1 MSDTDLMTSDGHAL
15 THILEA
21 ALLAAD
27 EPLSQARLASLFP
40 EDSRPSNQALGKAL
54 EAFAEACEDRGVELR
69 EVASGFRLQV
79 KNDFQPW
86 VARLW
91 TEKPQKY
98 SRAMLETLALVA
110 YRQPITRG
118 EIESVRGVSLS
129 SNIIRSLQE
138 REWIRIVGH
147 RDVPGKPALFGTT
160 KAFLDYFN
168 LRSLDELPTLAEIKD
183 MDTLEPELEF
193 DAQGDATSEPDASE
207 EAVTAGKDAA
217 AGHDAGTDEA
227 AEGETDGEPGEP
239 LNAMDDDAGDDD
251 LDEAF
256 AELDSAFVTADSIDL
271 GQDEPEPD
279 AGVDPD
285 SPQGDLVAGPKQRPE
300 TS

>member
-40 EDSRPSNQALGKAL
+40 EDTRPSNQAIGKAL
-54 EAFAEACEDRGVELR
+54 EAIAEACEDRGVELR

-79 KNDFQPW
+79 KNDLQPW

-98 SRAMLETLALVA
+98 SRAMLETLALIA

-129 SNIIRSLQE
+129 SNLIRSLQE

-160 KAFLDYFN
+160 KVFLDYFN
-168 LRSLDELPTLAEIKD
+168 LKSLDELPTLAEIKD

-193 DAQGDATSEPDASE
+193 DG
-207 EAVTAGKDAA
+207 DAA
-217 AGHDAGTDEA
+217 AGPDVGEEPATTAAQAVAGDESATDSEA
-227 AEGETDGEPGEP
+227 DGESPEP
-239 LNAMDDDAGDDD
+239 LNAMDDEAEDDD

-256 AELDSAFVTADSIDL
+256 AELDTAFVTADSIDL
-271 GQDEPEPD
+271 GEDDPEPD

-285 SPQGDLVAGPKQRPE
+285 SPQGDLVADSKDQTGP
-300 TS
+300 S

>member
-1 MSDTDLMTSDGHAL
+1 MSNLPVPEGQKL
-15 THILEA
+15 KQIIEA

-27 EPLSQARLASLFP
+27 EPLTQARLAALFP
-40 EDSRPSNQALGKAL
+40 EDAQPSNQAIGRAL
-54 EAFAEACEDRGVELR
+54 EQLAADCEDRGVELT

-79 KNDFQPW
+79 RSELQPW

-98 SRAMLETLALVA
+98 SRAMLETLALIA

-138 REWIRIVGH
+138 REWVRIVGH

-160 KAFLDYFN
+160 RGFLDYFN
-168 LRSLDELPTLAEIKD
+168 LTSLDQLPTLAEIRD
-183 MDTLEPELEF
+183 MESLEPELVFEGRASA
-193 DAQGDATSEPDASE
+193 DKPAASE
-207 EAVTAGKDAA
+207 SGSGPEQASE
-217 AGHDAGTDEA
+217 DEA
-227 AEGETDGEPGEP
+227 HGQGEDADDNHGPEFEEGEVEDE
-239 LNAMDDDAGDDD
+239 D

-256 AELDSAFVTADSIDL
+256 DELERALGEADDIAVGEDEDYDEDEDEDEDDNL
-271 GQDEPEPD
+271 GN
-279 AGVDPD
+279 
-285 SPQGDLVAGPKQRPE
+285 R
-300 TS
+300 